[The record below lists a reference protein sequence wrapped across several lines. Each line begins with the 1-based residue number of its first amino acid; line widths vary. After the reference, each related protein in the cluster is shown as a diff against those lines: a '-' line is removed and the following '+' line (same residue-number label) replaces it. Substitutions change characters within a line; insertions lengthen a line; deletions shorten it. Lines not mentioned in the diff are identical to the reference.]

1 MQNVKIYINPPN
13 VWRIKKQNRLA
24 TKAQSLKVDLRIIKF
39 LCLGVLV
46 SNLIFPL
53 QAAQAA
59 KYQFR
64 SRYTDYVG
72 PGRDQP
78 PRTDVNEILIG
89 YFGPNVASHSQ
100 AGDMWCAAVLAIEE
114 ANRTGGYNG
123 LPFRLVSAWSDSPWT
138 AGAAHVVRMAY
149 VDKVW
154 AIIGGIDGSSTHL
167 AEQVVTK
174 ARLTLINPVSSDKSV
189 NLANVPWMFS
199 CVPADHIQ
207 APALAQAIHQVVLAD
222 TDLSAGRLA
231 DKSQIVNPPD
241 LWRKIVLI
249 SAIDHDSHL
258 FTVELL
264 KSLIPYRISPAK
276 KFEFDP
282 AQKNYNELVDTV
294 ISTTP
299 DVLVLITGLQQ
310 SAQIV
315 AAIREKGFTGPIFGG
330 PAMGRRSFCQVVGI
344 NAEGVVFPLLYCPS
358 SQAEPNDFDS
368 KFLRRFGTH
377 PDYTA
382 AYTYDAVNLAVAAIR
397 QAGLNRARI
406 RDVVR
411 NLSPY
416 KGVTGSINW
425 DGLGSNCRP
434 VGLGTIENGCIQ
446 PLVETKPLTS
456 ASSVEPW
463 SYLPIFELPSV
474 SVMSWSTAIFSK
486 TSTPPP
492 IQRTSIRSTFVRLPN
507 PK

>member
-1 MQNVKIYINPPN
+1 MNRKSKIA
-13 VWRIKKQNRLA
+13 NRKLFSRPFRTLLYHFAFCFSILLFSFQA
-24 TKAQSLKVDLRIIKF
+24 T
-39 LCLGVLV
+39 
-46 SNLIFPL
+46 
-53 QAAQAA
+53 QAA
-59 KYQFR
+59 KYDFR
-64 SRYTDYVG
+64 SRQTDYVG

-78 PRTDVNEILIG
+78 ARTDVNEVMIG
-89 YFGPNVASHSQ
+89 YFGPN
-100 AGDMWCAAVLAIEE
+100 AGDMWCAAQMVIEQ
-114 ANRTGGYNG
+114 ANKAGGYNG

-154 AIIGGIDGSSTHL
+154 AIIGGIDGPSTHL

-174 ARLTLINPVSSDKSV
+174 ARLTLINPVSSDKSI

-199 CVPADHIQ
+199 CTPADHIL
-207 APALAQAIHQVVLAD
+207 APVLA
-222 TDLSAGRLA
+222 
-231 DKSQIVNPPD
+231 KSVATLLHPIKTEFALV
-241 LWRKIVLI
+241 

-264 KSLIPYRISPAK
+264 KFLIPYQVSPAN

-282 AQKNYNELVDTV
+282 TQKNYNELVSTI

-299 DVLVLITGLQQ
+299 DVLVLIAGPQQ

-330 PAMGRRSFCQVVGI
+330 PSMGRRSFCQEAKDA
-344 NAEGVVFPLLYCPS
+344 AEGVIFPLLYCPS

-368 KFLRRFGTH
+368 KFLRQFGTC
-377 PDYTA
+377 PDYTT
-382 AYTYDAVNLAVAAIR
+382 AYTYDAVNLLIAAIR

-406 RDVVR
+406 RDAVR

-434 VGLGTIENGCIQ
+434 VGLGTIKNGCIQ
-446 PLVETKPLTS
+446 PFIQIEPLEFHP
-456 ASSVEPW
+456 VRD
-463 SYLPIFELPSV
+463 
-474 SVMSWSTAIFSK
+474 FSCI
-486 TSTPPP
+486 PG
-492 IQRTSIRSTFVRLPN
+492 R
-507 PK
+507 

>member
-1 MQNVKIYINPPN
+1 MLNVKIKNCHEGTKSQRNYKF
-13 VWRIKKQNRLA
+13 KKLGAFVSWWQKLKIA
-24 TKAQSLKVDLRIIKF
+24 TKVQGIKADLRVIKF
-39 LCLGVLV
+39 LCLCVLV
-46 SNLIFPL
+46 ANLILPL
-53 QAAQAA
+53 QAAQAG

-78 PRTDVNEILIG
+78 PRTDVNEVLIG
-89 YFGPNVASHSQ
+89 YFGPN
-100 AGDMWCAAVLAIEE
+100 AGDMWCAAQMAIEQ
-114 ANRTGGYNG
+114 ANKAGGYNG
-123 LPFRLVSAWSDSPWT
+123 LPFRLTPAWSDSPWT

-154 AIIGGIDGSSTHL
+154 AIIGGIDGPSTHL

-174 ARLTLINPVSSDKSV
+174 ARLTLINPVSSDKSI

-199 CVPADHIQ
+199 CTPADHIL
-207 APALAQAIHQVVLAD
+207 APVLA
-222 TDLSAGRLA
+222 
-231 DKSQIVNPPD
+231 KSVATLLHPI
-241 LWRKIVLI
+241 KTEFALI
-249 SAIDHDSHL
+249 SATDHDSHL

-264 KSLIPYRISPAK
+264 KSLIPYQISPAN

-282 AQKNYNELVDTV
+282 TQKDFNELVNTI
-294 ISTTP
+294 ISITP
-299 DVLVLITGLQQ
+299 NVLVIVAGSQQ

-315 AAIREKGFTGPIFGG
+315 ATIREKGFTGPIFGG
-330 PAMGRRSFCQVVGI
+330 PSMGRRSFCEEAAKA
-344 NAEGVVFPLLYCPS
+344 AEGVIFPLLYCSGP
-358 SQAEPNDFDS
+358 AGTDDDFES
-368 KFLRRFGTH
+368 KFTRRFGNK

-382 AYTYDAVNLAVAAIR
+382 AYTYDAVNLLIAAIR

-406 RDVVR
+406 RDAVR

-434 VGLGTIENGCIQ
+434 VGLGIIKNGCILRKESIGQ
-446 PLVETKPLTS
+446 PFIQIEPL
-456 ASSVEPW
+456 EFH
-463 SYLPIFELPSV
+463 LPFFELPSV
-474 SVMSWSTAIFSK
+474 SVISLSAAIFSK

-492 IQRTSIRSTFVRLPN
+492 IQRTSIRSTFVLSPN